1 MISQLFLLKP
11 KSNHSDEHR
20 RAQNRTR
27 EEEGN
32 LVAKKTP
39 MAKVEKRQQQEEDA
53 AKKLKAAEAEYRAKI
68 EVANQK
74 QLKIKDE
81 TSNTAKEL
89 QVCIVLEKLHYFVK
103 LVKNDNFQESLTHI
117 DEIVR
122 QTGSHYFSLQHTVLI
137 PHTSSLQSLRE
148 SAKGYQ
154 VS

>member
-1 MISQLFLLKP
+1 MLKFQ
-11 KSNHSDEHR
+11 HSRILKQNQPLDEHR

-53 AKKLKAAEAEYRAKI
+53 AKKLKQAEAEYRSKI
-68 EVANQK
+68 EIANQK

-89 QVCIVLEKLHYFVK
+89 QVAWKVWPKLIYF
-103 LVKNDNFQESLTHI
+103 
-117 DEIVR
+117 
-122 QTGSHYFSLQHTVLI
+122 
-137 PHTSSLQSLRE
+137 
-148 SAKGYQ
+148 
-154 VS
+154 

>member
-1 MISQLFLLKP
+1 MQGLNL
-11 KSNHSDEHR
+11 NHSDEHR

-89 QVCIVLEKLHYFVK
+89 QVCIVLE
-103 LVKNDNFQESLTHI
+103 NFHQFCKTC
-117 DEIVR
+117 
-122 QTGSHYFSLQHTVLI
+122 
-137 PHTSSLQSLRE
+137 
-148 SAKGYQ
+148 KK
-154 VS
+154 

>member
-1 MISQLFLLKP
+1 M
-11 KSNHSDEHR
+11 
-20 RAQNRTR
+20 
-27 EEEGN
+27 
-32 LVAKKTP
+32 AKKTP

-89 QVCIVLEKLHYFVK
+89 QVCKFFEKLDVFVK

-154 VS
+154 VG